1 MRLVKDIC
9 EEINGEMMWH
19 TSAMAAL
26 HHFIESILYMY
37 FEMLYWPYKF
47 ILTGSRNHAA
57 IHARRVTVM
66 PKDSRLIRDL
76 IGIWDPTSWITKEPK
91 HYPGRTL
98 PSRLGSWGGGG
109 RGSGP
114 PHSGSLERKG
124 VAHSKQT
131 ARKSTRGKAPRLK
144 DALLGLKRVENV

>member
-1 MRLVKDIC
+1 
-9 EEINGEMMWH
+9 MWR

-26 HHFIESILYMY
+26 HHFAESILYMY
-37 FEMLYWPYKF
+37 FEMLYRPYKF
-47 ILTGSRNHAA
+47 ILTASRNHAA

-98 PSRLGSWGGGG
+98 PSRWGSWGGGG
-109 RGSGP
+109 GGGGP
-114 PHSGSLERKG
+114 PRSSSLGRKG

-131 ARKSTRGKAPRLK
+131 AGKSTGGKAPRLG
-144 DALLGLKRVENV
+144 DALLARANRHLFIT